1 MTRKWGKLN
10 SAQPPSKNSIQR
22 FLPSQRQRLEVQS
35 FLYPLKPP
43 LGQGGGR
50 AAAPVPASEG
60 PWLFDSALLSLLS
73 CSTTLL
79 SCSPQEGLLLI
90 VGVTASSG
98 SSRHSFL
105 GTKSVLAFPGSH
117 EHCFNHLPTTSGLS
131 HMAAHLFARYFK
143 KVRDCLDLSLLDF
156 LPPLNI
162 HNTIFDQ
169 RRLDLYI
176 ITLLLPK
183 VYCELHL
190 KSCSFS
196 LVGLI

>member
-10 SAQPPSKNSIQR
+10 SAQPPSKNSIQC

-50 AAAPVPASEG
+50 AAAPVLASEG
-60 PWLFDSALLSLLS
+60 PWLFDSALLS
-73 CSTTLL
+73 CSTILL

-105 GTKSVLAFPGSH
+105 GTKSVLASPGSH

-143 KVRDCLDLSLLDF
+143 KVRDCLVLNLLDF
-156 LPPLNI
+156 LPLLNI

-169 RRLDLYI
+169 RSLDLYI
-176 ITLLLPK
+176 IILLLPN

-196 LVGLI
+196 LVGLT